1 MMLSIVEFSG
11 FGKRKGT
18 ATTTVFLFF
27 RHRPNPYSRIHR
39 RVTGIGVFSFSGL
52 LTSSMLEEVGCRRMV
67 CTYMTQKIGDVA
79 KQLNLTVPTI
89 RYYEEIGQLQIAR
102 KNKVREFTPQDI
114 QLLHAIREWKEL
126 GFSLNELREIAAL
139 EKNGLGCKDMQLNR
153 VKEVLSRKKLE
164 DLKRLREQT
173 NRQIA

>member
-1 MMLSIVEFSG
+1 
-11 FGKRKGT
+11 
-18 ATTTVFLFF
+18 
-27 RHRPNPYSRIHR
+27 
-39 RVTGIGVFSFSGL
+39 
-52 LTSSMLEEVGCRRMV
+52 MV